1 MSNHSR
7 AETNFLFGQLSNRE
21 SLCDVGVA
29 LETHHIKR
37 YHLGMGRNSIAKTTF
52 TSANQNRVCRIFK
65 DFAFF
70 MMEQAHKK

>member
-1 MSNHSR
+1 MVINMSNHSR

-37 YHLGMGRNSIAKTTF
+37 YHLGMGRNLLLKRHLLQPTRTGFVASLKILH
-52 TSANQNRVCRIFK
+52 SL
-65 DFAFF
+65 
-70 MMEQAHKK
+70 